1 MRAIVDGAYIFANEI
16 LAAWIAARA
25 GSRVQSGCTSAHGGG
40 MDVDVAAG
48 VLTHLGALTT
58 FAGDSATLDAEA
70 VLTLRFDTLS
80 ITDAGALIVTKGVA
94 EAVAP
99 AVPAGNVLVSIVGVD
114 NGAVAIDPGLILDC
128 RIVDTWPEVIQEGTV
143 NLGMGASTTINCTS
157 SGPITV
163 AITVTS
169 NAGQCYHRLEA
180 AAGQQRIYFENLAPG
195 DGLDLDYRVLRWG
208 P

>member
-58 FAGDSATLDAEA
+58 FAGDTATLDAEA

-80 ITDAGALIVTKGVA
+80 ITDAGALVVTKGVA

-114 NGAVAIDPGLILDC
+114 NGAVAIDPLKILDC
-128 RIVDTWPEVIQEGTV
+128 RIVDTWPEVILEGTV
-143 NLGMGASTTINCTS
+143 NLLAGGVILINCTS
-157 SGPITV
+157 SGPIGV
-163 AITVTS
+163 AIRVTSNGGECYHNVQS
-169 NAGQCYHRLEA
+169 NAGQ
-180 AAGQQRIYFENLAPG
+180 QQIFFENLDVMNA
-195 DGLDLDYRVLRWG
+195 LDFDYRVLRWG